1 MSQKVAKNF
10 HCQKCDYRTTNK
22 YDWKK
27 HISTTKHQNG
37 NKMVISNQILLNYK
51 CEICGKSYKFNSGL
65 SRHKKKCL
73 NDQVGHLLNKSQE
86 SRNTIIGL
94 NNTKDNELSESIKLM
109 AQTVARQGNILEKLI
124 ESQNEMIP
132 KLGNNNNNNNVSI
145 NIFLNKKCT
154 DAMNLTDFVNNI
166 KISLEDL
173 QYTNEH
179 GYVKGISNIFQKN
192 LTDLK
197 ATERP
202 IHCSDKKRLQFYVK
216 DENKWEKDVSHKKI
230 NKGIENIGKQ
240 QILQIKEWEK
250 HHPDFLEHE
259 DQYMEWNKM
268 VGAMMGGETK
278 LRREKNIEH
287 IKKIISTDVAMK
299 DALITQ

>member
-10 HCQKCDYRTTNK
+10 YCENCDYATTNK
-22 YDWKK
+22 FDWKK
-27 HISTTKHQNG
+27 HISTTKHKNG
-37 NKMVISNQILLNYK
+37 NKMVTFTK
-51 CEICGKSYKFNSGL
+51 KFICKNCKKTYKFKSGL
-65 SRHKKKCL
+65 SRHKKKCFANSENIIL
-73 NDQVGHLLNKSQE
+73 SVKKKSRLTNNGNKPNGE
-86 SRNTIIGL
+86 
-94 NNTKDNELSESIKLM
+94 NELSETIKLM

-132 KLGNNNNNNNVSI
+132 KLGNNNNNNVSI

-173 QYTNEH
+173 KYTNEH

-216 DENKWEKDVSHKKI
+216 DEDKWEKDISHTKI
-230 NKGIENIGKQ
+230 NKGIETVGKQ

-250 HHPDFLEHE
+250 KHPDFLEHE
-259 DQYMEWNKM
+259 EQYMEWNKM
-268 VGAMMGGETK
+268 VSNIMGGETK
-278 LRREKNIEH
+278 FKRDKNIEN
-287 IKKIISTDVAMK
+287 IKKNISTEVSVK
-299 DALITQ
+299 DALITE

>member
-10 HCQKCDYRTTNK
+10 YCENCDYATTNK
-22 YDWKK
+22 FDWKK
-27 HISTTKHQNG
+27 HISTTKHKNG
-37 NKMVISNQILLNYK
+37 NKMVTFPKKFVCKNCKKNYK
-51 CEICGKSYKFNSGL
+51 FKSGL
-65 SRHKKKCL
+65 SRHKKKCFVNSENIIL
-73 NDQVGHLLNKSQE
+73 SIGKKSRLTNNGNKSNGE
-86 SRNTIIGL
+86 
-94 NNTKDNELSESIKLM
+94 NELSETIKLM

-132 KLGNNNNNNNVSI
+132 KLGNNNNNNVSI
-145 NIFLNKKCT
+145 NIFLNQKCT

-173 QYTNEH
+173 KYTNEH

-216 DENKWEKDVSHKKI
+216 DEDKWEKDISHTKI
-230 NKGIENIGKQ
+230 NKGIETVGKQ

-250 HHPDFLEHE
+250 KHPDFLEHE
-259 DQYMEWNKM
+259 EQYMEWNKM
-268 VGAMMGGETK
+268 VSNIMGGETK
-278 LRREKNIEH
+278 FKRDKNIEN
-287 IKKIISTDVAMK
+287 IKKNISTEISVK
-299 DALITQ
+299 DALITE

>member
-10 HCQKCDYRTTNK
+10 YCEKCDYATTNK
-22 YDWKK
+22 FDWKK
-27 HISTTKHQNG
+27 HISTTKHKNG
-37 NKMVISNQILLNYK
+37 NKMVTFTK
-51 CEICGKSYKFNSGL
+51 KFICKNCKKTYKFKSGL
-65 SRHKKKCL
+65 SRHKKKCFVNSENIIL
-73 NDQVGHLLNKSQE
+73 SVEKKSRLTNNGNKPNGE
-86 SRNTIIGL
+86 
-94 NNTKDNELSESIKLM
+94 NELSETIKLM

-132 KLGNNNNNNNVSI
+132 KLGNNNNNNVSI

-173 QYTNEH
+173 KYTNEH

-216 DENKWEKDVSHKKI
+216 DEDKWEKDISHTKI
-230 NKGIENIGKQ
+230 NKGIETVGKQ

-250 HHPDFLEHE
+250 KHPDFLEHE
-259 DQYMEWNKM
+259 EQYMEWNKM
-268 VGAMMGGETK
+268 VSNIMGGETK
-278 LRREKNIEH
+278 FKRDKNIEN
-287 IKKIISTDVAMK
+287 IKKNISTEVSVK
-299 DALITQ
+299 DALITE

>member
-10 HCQKCDYRTTNK
+10 YCENCDYATTNK
-22 YDWKK
+22 FDWKK
-27 HISTTKHQNG
+27 HISTTKHKNG
-37 NKMVISNQILLNYK
+37 NKMVTFTK
-51 CEICGKSYKFNSGL
+51 KFICKNCKKTYKFKSGL
-65 SRHKKKCL
+65 SRHKKKCFVNSENIIL
-73 NDQVGHLLNKSQE
+73 SVEKKSRLTNNGNKPNGE
-86 SRNTIIGL
+86 
-94 NNTKDNELSESIKLM
+94 NELSETIKLM

-132 KLGNNNNNNNVSI
+132 KLGNNNNNNVSI

-173 QYTNEH
+173 KYTNEH

-216 DENKWEKDVSHKKI
+216 DEDKWEKDISHTKI
-230 NKGIENIGKQ
+230 NKGIETVGKQ

-250 HHPDFLEHE
+250 KHPDFLEHE
-259 DQYMEWNKM
+259 EQYMEWNKM
-268 VGAMMGGETK
+268 VSNIMGGETK
-278 LRREKNIEH
+278 FKRDKNIEN
-287 IKKIISTDVAMK
+287 IKKNISTEVSVK
-299 DALITQ
+299 DALITE

>member
-10 HCQKCDYRTTNK
+10 YCENCDYATTNK
-22 YDWKK
+22 FDWKK
-27 HISTTKHQNG
+27 HISTTKHKNG
-37 NKMVISNQILLNYK
+37 NKMVTFPKKFVCKNCK
-51 CEICGKSYKFNSGL
+51 KKYKFKSGL
-65 SRHKKKCL
+65 SRHKKKCFVNSENIIL
-73 NDQVGHLLNKSQE
+73 SIEKKSRLTNNGNKSNGE
-86 SRNTIIGL
+86 
-94 NNTKDNELSESIKLM
+94 NELSETIKLM

-132 KLGNNNNNNNVSI
+132 KLGNNNNNNVSI
-145 NIFLNKKCT
+145 NIFLNQKCT

-173 QYTNEH
+173 KYTNEH

-216 DENKWEKDVSHKKI
+216 DEDKWEKDISHTKI
-230 NKGIENIGKQ
+230 NKGIETVGKQ

-250 HHPDFLEHE
+250 KHPDFLEHE
-259 DQYMEWNKM
+259 EQYMEWNKM
-268 VGAMMGGETK
+268 VSNIMGGETK
-278 LRREKNIEH
+278 FKRDKNIEN
-287 IKKIISTDVAMK
+287 IKKNISTEISVK
-299 DALITQ
+299 DALITE

>member
-10 HCQKCDYRTTNK
+10 YCENCDYATTNK
-22 YDWKK
+22 FDWKK
-27 HISTTKHQNG
+27 HISTTKHKNG
-37 NKMVISNQILLNYK
+37 NKMVTFTK
-51 CEICGKSYKFNSGL
+51 KFICKNCKKTYKFKSGL
-65 SRHKKKCL
+65 SRHKKKCFVNSENIIL
-73 NDQVGHLLNKSQE
+73 SVEKKSRLTNNGNKPNGE
-86 SRNTIIGL
+86 
-94 NNTKDNELSESIKLM
+94 NELSETIKLM

-132 KLGNNNNNNNVSI
+132 KLGNNNNNNVSI

-173 QYTNEH
+173 KYTNEH

-216 DENKWEKDVSHKKI
+216 DDDKWEKDVDNKKLDETI
-230 NKGIENIGKQ
+230 RDVKLK
-240 QILQIKEWEK
+240 LPKSLTEWEK
-250 HHPDFLEHE
+250 MNPSYKKDPKLM
-259 DQYMEWNKM
+259 DEWMNIMAGISEGDTGSVLKDKLALKRKIATYIELKE
-268 VGAMMGGETK
+268 AMAA
-278 LRREKNIEH
+278 EK
-287 IKKIISTDVAMK
+287 K
-299 DALITQ
+299 

>member
-10 HCQKCDYRTTNK
+10 YCENCDYATTNK
-22 YDWKK
+22 FDWKK
-27 HISTTKHQNG
+27 HISTTKHKNG
-37 NKMVISNQILLNYK
+37 NKMVTFPKKFVCKNCKKNYK
-51 CEICGKSYKFNSGL
+51 FKSGL
-65 SRHKKKCL
+65 SRHKKKCFVNSENIIL
-73 NDQVGHLLNKSQE
+73 SIGKKSRLTNNGNKSNGE
-86 SRNTIIGL
+86 
-94 NNTKDNELSESIKLM
+94 NELSETIKLM

-132 KLGNNNNNNNVSI
+132 KLGNNNNNNVSI
-145 NIFLNKKCT
+145 NIFLNQKCT

-173 QYTNEH
+173 KYTNEH

-216 DENKWEKDVSHKKI
+216 DEDKWEKDISHTKI
-230 NKGIENIGKQ
+230 NKGIETVGKQ

-250 HHPDFLEHE
+250 KHPDFLEHE
-259 DQYMEWNKM
+259 EQYMEWNKM
-268 VGAMMGGETK
+268 VSNIMGGETK
-278 LRREKNIEH
+278 FKRDKNIEN
-287 IKKIISTDVAMK
+287 IKKNISTEVSVK
-299 DALITQ
+299 DALITE

>member
-10 HCQKCDYRTTNK
+10 YCEKCDYATTNK
-22 YDWKK
+22 FDWKK
-27 HISTTKHQNG
+27 HISTTKHKNG
-37 NKMVISNQILLNYK
+37 NKMVTFTK
-51 CEICGKSYKFNSGL
+51 KFICKNCKKTYKFKSGL
-65 SRHKKKCL
+65 SRHKKKCFVNSENIIL
-73 NDQVGHLLNKSQE
+73 SVEKKSRLTNNGNKPNGE
-86 SRNTIIGL
+86 
-94 NNTKDNELSESIKLM
+94 NELSETIKLM

-132 KLGNNNNNNNVSI
+132 KLGNNNNNNVSI
-145 NIFLNKKCT
+145 NIFLNQKCT

-173 QYTNEH
+173 KYTNEH

-216 DENKWEKDVSHKKI
+216 DEDKWEKDISHTKI
-230 NKGIENIGKQ
+230 NKGIETVGKQ

-250 HHPDFLEHE
+250 KHPDFLEHE
-259 DQYMEWNKM
+259 EQYMEWNKM
-268 VGAMMGGETK
+268 VSNIMGGETK
-278 LRREKNIEH
+278 FKRDKNIEN
-287 IKKIISTDVAMK
+287 IKKNISTEISVK
-299 DALITQ
+299 DALITE

>member
-10 HCQKCDYRTTNK
+10 YCENCDYATTNK
-22 YDWKK
+22 FDWKK
-27 HISTTKHQNG
+27 HISTTKHKNG
-37 NKMVISNQILLNYK
+37 NKMVTFPKKFVCKNCKKNYK
-51 CEICGKSYKFNSGL
+51 FKSGL
-65 SRHKKKCL
+65 SRHKKKCFVNSENIIL
-73 NDQVGHLLNKSQE
+73 SIEKKSRLTNNGNKPNGE
-86 SRNTIIGL
+86 
-94 NNTKDNELSESIKLM
+94 NELSETIKLM

-132 KLGNNNNNNNVSI
+132 KLGNNNNNNVSI
-145 NIFLNKKCT
+145 NIFLNQKCT

-173 QYTNEH
+173 KYTNEH

-216 DENKWEKDVSHKKI
+216 DEDKWEKDISHTKI
-230 NKGIENIGKQ
+230 NKGIETVGKQ

-250 HHPDFLEHE
+250 KHPDFLEHE
-259 DQYMEWNKM
+259 EQYMEWNKM
-268 VGAMMGGETK
+268 VSNIMGGETK
-278 LRREKNIEH
+278 FKRDKNIEN
-287 IKKIISTDVAMK
+287 IKKNISTEISVK
-299 DALITQ
+299 DALITE

>member
-10 HCQKCDYRTTNK
+10 YCENCDYTTTNK
-22 YDWKK
+22 FDWKK
-27 HISTTKHQNG
+27 HISTTKHKNG
-37 NKMVISNQILLNYK
+37 NKMVTFPKKFVCKNCKKNYK
-51 CEICGKSYKFNSGL
+51 FKSGL
-65 SRHKKKCL
+65 SRHKKKCFVNYENIIL
-73 NDQVGHLLNKSQE
+73 SIEKKSRLTNNGNKSNGE
-86 SRNTIIGL
+86 
-94 NNTKDNELSESIKLM
+94 NELSETIKLM

-132 KLGNNNNNNNVSI
+132 KLGNNNNNNVSI
-145 NIFLNKKCT
+145 NIFLNQKCT

-173 QYTNEH
+173 KYTNEH

-216 DENKWEKDVSHKKI
+216 DEDKWEKDISHTKI
-230 NKGIENIGKQ
+230 NKGIETVGKQ

-250 HHPDFLEHE
+250 KHPDFLEHE
-259 DQYMEWNKM
+259 EQYMEWNKM
-268 VGAMMGGETK
+268 VSNIMGGETK
-278 LRREKNIEH
+278 FKRDKNIEN
-287 IKKIISTDVAMK
+287 IKKNISTEISVK
-299 DALITQ
+299 DALITE

>member
-10 HCQKCDYRTTNK
+10 YCEKCDYATTNK
-22 YDWKK
+22 FDWKK
-27 HISTTKHQNG
+27 HISTTKHKNG
-37 NKMVISNQILLNYK
+37 NKMVTFTK
-51 CEICGKSYKFNSGL
+51 KFICKNCKKTYKFKSGL
-65 SRHKKKCL
+65 SRHKKKCFVNSENIIL
-73 NDQVGHLLNKSQE
+73 SIEKKSRLTNNGNKSNGE
-86 SRNTIIGL
+86 
-94 NNTKDNELSESIKLM
+94 NELSETIKLM

-132 KLGNNNNNNNVSI
+132 KLGNNNNNNVSI
-145 NIFLNKKCT
+145 NIFLNQKCT

-173 QYTNEH
+173 KYTNEH

-216 DENKWEKDVSHKKI
+216 DEDKWEKDISHTKI
-230 NKGIENIGKQ
+230 NKGIETVGKQ

-250 HHPDFLEHE
+250 KHPDFLEHE
-259 DQYMEWNKM
+259 EQYMEWNKM
-268 VGAMMGGETK
+268 VSNIMGGETK
-278 LRREKNIEH
+278 FKRDKNIEN
-287 IKKIISTDVAMK
+287 IKKNISTEISVK
-299 DALITQ
+299 DALITE